1 MTPELKKRLAMA
13 AGLVAIALAAIPVLD
28 SMSGKKPDTT
38 PTSVPVS
45 SGRIVNKE
53 AASEPTLVIAQL
65 PESSAPAAA
74 STPAIATPSPATPDL
89 GKTPAANLGQTS
101 PLPATA
107 APATPAIATAT
118 PAGKTSS
125 PAPAPASKAT
135 PPAATAT
142 ATKQAT
148 PPAAPAI
155 AKATTPSPAPAV
167 ARSSGKTSPVSE
179 IELPPA
185 AAPAP
190 QAASRAPMPTLPAV
204 KAAPGGASL
213 GYQVQLGLFAS
224 PGNAEKLLDD
234 LKKRGIS
241 ARTET
246 RVQLGPFNTRAEA
259 EEAMA
264 KLKALGY
271 QPLLVPAGA
280 H

>member
-1 MTPELKKRLAMA
+1 
-13 AGLVAIALAAIPVLD
+13 
-28 SMSGKKPDTT
+28 
-38 PTSVPVS
+38 
-45 SGRIVNKE
+45 
-53 AASEPTLVIAQL
+53 
-65 PESSAPAAA
+65 
-74 STPAIATPSPATPDL
+74 
-89 GKTPAANLGQTS
+89 
-101 PLPATA
+101 
-107 APATPAIATAT
+107 
-118 PAGKTSS
+118 
-125 PAPAPASKAT
+125 
-135 PPAATAT
+135 
-142 ATKQAT
+142 
-148 PPAAPAI
+148 
-155 AKATTPSPAPAV
+155 
-167 ARSSGKTSPVSE
+167 
-179 IELPPA
+179 
-185 AAPAP
+185 
-190 QAASRAPMPTLPAV
+190 MPTLPAV